1 MPTKKQLSK
10 IRESQFEYFWGG
22 GQPVQTYGV
31 SFDENGLTTK
41 QITDTPLVSKQPL
54 SESGGEVIGTISYDP
69 DKKDLKVNIKN

>member
-1 MPTKKQLSK
+1 MPTKSQLSK

-41 QITDTPLVSKQPL
+41 QHTDTPLITKQSL
-54 SESGGEVIGTISYDP
+54 SESNGEVIGTIT
-69 DKKDLKVNIKN
+69 L